1 MTPSVAEL
9 AKHPDMLNKD
19 TVFALREMV
28 ARYPYYQAARILFLK
43 NLFLLHDVTFGE
55 ELRKASIFIGD
66 RRVLF
71 NMVEGDNYK
80 LHADRATQEEVMDKT
95 MTTGAD
101 RTESLIDRFLQNGML
116 AEDKDEEELPRR
128 KKPTVADATNDYMAF
143 LMQEEA
149 AESESTP
156 AENDAAVALG
166 SDNAAA
172 NRSDVLISNFI
183 DSSSERIVLQDNPT
197 LRPEIPAETTEDD
210 ADDED
215 YFTETLAKI
224 YIKQGRYE
232 KAMEIIRK
240 LNLNYPKKNRYFA
253 DQMRFLH
260 KLVINQKHNNR

>member
-116 AEDKDEEELPRR
+116 AEDKDEEELPRNRRWPMQRTTIWPSSCRR
-128 KKPTVADATNDYMAF
+128 KRPNQSRLRQKMMPRLLLEVT
-143 LMQEEA
+143 MQ
-149 AESESTP
+149 P
-156 AENDAAVALG
+156 PIG
-166 SDNAAA
+166 
-172 NRSDVLISNFI
+172 
-183 DSSSERIVLQDNPT
+183 
-197 LRPEIPAETTEDD
+197 
-210 ADDED
+210 
-215 YFTETLAKI
+215 
-224 YIKQGRYE
+224 
-232 KAMEIIRK
+232 AMS
-240 LNLNYPKKNRYFA
+240 
-253 DQMRFLH
+253 
-260 KLVINQKHNNR
+260 